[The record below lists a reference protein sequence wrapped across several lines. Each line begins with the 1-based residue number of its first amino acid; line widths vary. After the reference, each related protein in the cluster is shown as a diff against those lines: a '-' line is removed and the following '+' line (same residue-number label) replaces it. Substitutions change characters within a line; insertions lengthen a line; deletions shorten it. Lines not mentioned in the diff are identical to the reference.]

1 VANLLNRPTDG
12 ATVSVRKD
20 YFPSGCEYVK
30 LPFSLRVPK
39 NLIMY
44 YETSKNKVF
53 EVFCFWI
60 SGCFKRQR
68 TKSLRIFGNRPSVLI
83 LAALPRRKLAK
94 ILLAEIKRKSLH
106 PFTANNH
113 KGAEAI
119 CIE

>member
-1 VANLLNRPTDG
+1 VANLLNKPTDG

-60 SGCFKRQR
+60 SGYFKR
-68 TKSLRIFGNRPSVLI
+68 KDEIASHLWESSLGPDFGRSS
-83 LAALPRRKLAK
+83 AAQTRKNPPRRNKKK
-94 ILLAEIKRKSLH
+94 ISSSVYREQ
-106 PFTANNH
+106 P
-113 KGAEAI
+113 
-119 CIE
+119 